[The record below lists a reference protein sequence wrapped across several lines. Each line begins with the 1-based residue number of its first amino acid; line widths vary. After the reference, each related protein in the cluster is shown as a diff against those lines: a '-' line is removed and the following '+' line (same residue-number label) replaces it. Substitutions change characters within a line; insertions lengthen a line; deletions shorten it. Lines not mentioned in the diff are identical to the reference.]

1 MITIEQI
8 KELRALTGA
17 GVGAVREALENS
29 NGDVN
34 EAIKHLRAKGLAKA
48 DKRKGKVAEHGILGT
63 YIHSNKK
70 FVVVVEVA
78 CETDFA
84 AKSEDMAKFA
94 NDLAVHIAAVNPK
107 YISVSSVDKDTL
119 AGELKAAEAGLE
131 NKPDEIRKT
140 IIDGKLEK
148 FYKEVVLLK
157 QTLFTDESKTV
168 EDYLNE
174 MLAKIGEK
182 IEVTQFY
189 KFQVG
194 EPVVFNNNA
203 SDEEII
209 ED

>member
-1 MITIEQI
+1 MITIDQI
-8 KELRALTGA
+8 KELRNLTGA
-17 GVGAVREALENS
+17 GVGAVREALETSEGNIE
-29 NGDVN
+29 
-34 EAIKHLRAKGLAKA
+34 EAMKYLRAKGLAKA
-48 DKRKGKVAEHGILGT
+48 GKRKGKVAEHGVLGT

-84 AKSEDMAKFA
+84 AKSEDMIKYA

-107 YISVSSVDKDTL
+107 FINVESIDKDTL
-119 AGELKAAEAGLE
+119 ANEVKAAEAGLD
-131 NKPDEIRKT
+131 NKPQQIRQT

-148 FYKEVVLLK
+148 FYNEVVLMK

-168 EDYLNE
+168 EDYHNE
-174 MLAKIGEK
+174 MVAKIGEK

-194 EPVVFNNNA
+194 EAVLSTKFA
-203 SDEEII
+203 SEE
-209 ED
+209 EVEE